1 MSDQTPLSLQEFNT
15 LIEQV
20 RPRVQYGTKPDTGEH
35 VAVLA
40 GAWETA
46 SGHPVKIVQG
56 FGPTPAAAG
65 EALIGTLRQLY
76 EEKRL
81 ALPQTLFPVRDA
93 PPSPARELSLVR

>member
-81 ALPQTLFPVRDA
+81 ALPQTLLPMRKSL
-93 PPSPARELSLVR
+93 PSPARELLLAR